1 MIPELSANTR
11 AILLLTAPLIVGRKS
26 ENSVPLLT
34 PTEYRQ
40 LARCLYEHGR
50 QPLDLLET
58 DIETLLGECRRVID
72 EERMRA
78 LLGRG
83 FLLGQALEQWHVR
96 GIWVVSRS
104 DPGYPSYLVSRFR
117 DQAPPVFYGC
127 GDIGLLAQRGLA
139 VVGSRHVD
147 EALMAYTRDVGAL
160 AASAGRSIVSGGAKG
175 VDQASMFGALDA
187 GGRVIGVLANGLE
200 RASTDRTYRD
210 ALMQGRL
217 VLVSPFDPRAGF
229 NVGNAM
235 QRNKFI
241 YGLSDAAFVVNV
253 EYNKGGTW
261 NGAREQLKKF
271 QVVPVYVRT
280 KPQCGQG
287 ASALLALGALP
298 WPDPQDCESFR
309 AVFVVHKSSAQKFGS
324 QKELPLPIEAV
335 VDNALLKTTPGNDE
349 TLNVFREDSAE
360 DCEVE
365 VQSCASKTCAENRED
380 VATASAMQT
389 SDPAGEIKPSE
400 ILFATVR
407 EILREC
413 LQQPRNVEFVAQEL
427 DVGVTLA
434 RKWLERLVKEE
445 IIVKQTR
452 PVAYVVR

>member
-1 MIPELSANTR
+1 
-11 AILLLTAPLIVGRKS
+11 
-26 ENSVPLLT
+26 
-34 PTEYRQ
+34 
-40 LARCLYEHGR
+40 
-50 QPLDLLET
+50 
-58 DIETLLGECRRVID
+58 
-72 EERMRA
+72 
-78 LLGRG
+78 
-83 FLLGQALEQWHVR
+83 
-96 GIWVVSRS
+96 
-104 DPGYPSYLVSRFR
+104 
-117 DQAPPVFYGC
+117 
-127 GDIGLLAQRGLA
+127 
-139 VVGSRHVD
+139 
-147 EALMAYTRDVGAL
+147 MAYTREVGAL